1 MEVMEF
7 RVVMKQSLS
16 GFTGVPF
23 PSLVSRHSSWR
34 CALPKLSEPP
44 VTLKSV
50 RSGPEYEKR
59 HQKKKEKKVKTRPK
73 TLDVWI

>member
-7 RVVMKQSLS
+7 RVAMKQGPG

-34 CALPKLSEPP
+34 CEIPKLSEPP
-44 VTLKSV
+44 VTLTPV
-50 RSGPEYEKR
+50 RSGPEYEK
-59 HQKKKEKKVKTRPK
+59 HHKKKNENPTQKH
-73 TLDVWI
+73 WMFGFSAG